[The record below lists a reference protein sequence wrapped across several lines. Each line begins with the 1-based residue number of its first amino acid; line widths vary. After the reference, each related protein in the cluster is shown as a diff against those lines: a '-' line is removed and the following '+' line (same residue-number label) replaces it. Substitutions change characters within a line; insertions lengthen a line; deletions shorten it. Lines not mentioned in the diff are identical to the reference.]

1 MMYLSASQL
10 TQRLNFYAHIA
21 KAQLQVYPA
30 VYFCQILSSQVI
42 SNAGENHINILIDPI
57 LNNCNLA
64 SSSGPI
70 SLFNLL
76 FQRFQIL
83 VCTRIT
89 YLQRLRFGRSGMEPS
104 NLTGITDN
112 SNTISHFILCS
123 INIPLLRPFGS
134 SSNPPTQLM
143 IFSPSPLGK
152 QMGSLALI
160 PFVFLLLKKMP

>member
-1 MMYLSASQL
+1 MSTGQ
-10 TQRLNFYAHIA
+10 TF
-21 KAQLQVYPA
+21 
-30 VYFCQILSSQVI
+30 
-42 SNAGENHINILIDPI
+42 GENKYCSIVILYNKINPRQITYLCAKNKQNPNYKSVDRRVE
-57 LNNCNLA
+57 
-64 SSSGPI
+64 
-70 SLFNLL
+70 
-76 FQRFQIL
+76 FQGQEC